1 MSFTTESS
9 DELSRFETDRL
20 DCVTIS
26 LRRAAQK
33 VAGPG
38 AMGAVAHPRR
48 VEKASELNS
57 NANGNLL
64 YETS

>member
-1 MSFTTESS
+1 MSFTTDSS
-9 DELSRFETDRL
+9 DELSRFENGPPRL
-20 DCVTIS
+20 RDDS